1 MKSLIKRD
9 EKIYLFLLF
18 LCINVN
24 SINAQTSETIINELK
39 NLFLTYDIN
48 AGVGYKNTDV
58 DIIYNAPN
66 ITIYTK
72 SEQKDGGGWSYT
84 LERLFIFDI
93 LKAYYRSGFGG
104 RSSLVIECPTGI
116 EVESVSTTYRPFLG
130 PSSSS
135 DKEMPT
141 MYSIYTN
148 GEAINNRLI
157 NAFNNLKALAHESS
171 VKSTPHM
178 FDDAELSVKS
188 ITFVAPDASG
198 KLKANQ
204 TGCIKVEIQNINSN
218 NALEVSCVIKEKN
231 RSELFS
237 YEQYTSLEKIA
248 GYETGIINIPV
259 KASENVDNETY
270 QFDVRVLYKGI
281 NLKTETLNIAASNP
295 KKQRTAAVGTNG
307 TSKNKTIRMRKMT
320 GNTYLVSCKVNG
332 LPLDFIFDTG
342 ASSVTLSRKQAQFM
356 LKNGYLSKNDII
368 GASSYQTASGG
379 ITIGMR
385 IKLKKI
391 EISGLILQN
400 VEATIINSD
409 SAPLLL
415 GQSALSRLG
424 KIQIDY
430 RNSTLTIIR

>member
-1 MKSLIKRD
+1 MISFIKRD
-9 EKIYLFLLF
+9 EKFFLFLFF

-24 SINAQTSETIINELK
+24 SIYAQTSETIINELK

-48 AGVGYKNTDV
+48 AGVGYKNTYV
-58 DIIYNAPN
+58 DITYNAPN

-84 LERLFIFDI
+84 LENLFKFDI

-104 RSSLVIECPTGI
+104 RPSLVIECPTGI

-130 PSSSS
+130 PSSRS

-141 MYSIYTN
+141 MYSINTN

-171 VKSTPHM
+171 IKSTPHI
-178 FDDAELSVKS
+178 FDDAELAVQKISF
-188 ITFVAPDASG
+188 IAPDNSG

-204 TGCIKVEIQNINSN
+204 TGCIKVEIKNTNSN
-218 NALEVSCVIKEKN
+218 NALEIACIVNEKN
-231 RSELFS
+231 KSELFS
-237 YEQYTSLEKIA
+237 YDQYTTLDKIS
-248 GYETGIINIPV
+248 GYETGIINIPI
-259 KASENVDNETY
+259 KASESVDNSTY
-270 QFDVRVLYKGI
+270 QFDVKISYKGRTI
-281 NLKTETLNIAASNP
+281 KNETLSITTDNP
-295 KKQRTAAVGTNG
+295 KKQRTIVSGSSG
-307 TSKNKTIRMRKMT
+307 TSRNKTVRMRKMSS
-320 GNTYLVSCKVNG
+320 NTYLVSCKVNG

-356 LKNGYLSKNDII
+356 LKNGYLSKSDIV
-368 GASSYQTASGG
+368 GASTYQTASGD
-379 ITIGMR
+379 ISTGMVIR
-385 IKLKKI
+385 LKKI
-391 EISGLILQN
+391 EISGLVLNN